1 MFKNNKL
8 ESIDL
13 IPDSI
18 RDMLS
23 MHLGDTI
30 NFDEN
35 LSASQIK
42 AFDLFKE
49 NKNLL
54 ILGSAGVGKSK
65 IVKTMQEYIRV
76 NTNKKMYVTSTTGI
90 SAYNISGVTIHSLL
104 GIGTGEM
111 EVNALIK
118 KVAKK
123 KLYRERILNIDILVI
138 DEASMLS
145 GDIFEKLHLLC
156 QNIRKNKLFFG
167 GIQMVFS
174 MDPLQLLPVFNRN
187 NDLYKNIDERLIVES
202 PIFNKYLKKDNI
214 VMLKEN
220 FRQKND
226 PIFINLLG
234 RIRDGTYTADD
245 IKIVTNRKIIPKN
258 ASDHVHLVTSNKKAQ
273 IINDTE
279 LNKLKTDSIK
289 FSSTF
294 NSNGVDEETTG
305 LLLKELQ
312 FQFNQKGITELVLKK
327 GCRVMLIKNID
338 VESGLVNGA
347 LGTIIDFSFDH
358 SINHLVPIVE
368 FDGKGIKQAITPT
381 VWELNIDNCTGT
393 ATQIPLML
401 AYSIT
406 IHKSQSISLDSAVL
420 DLADAFCDHQVFV
433 ALSRL
438 RSLDGLYLK
447 SFNPAK
453 IKVNKKMKDY
463 LENLEL

>member
-8 ESIDL
+8 ETSNL
-13 IPDSI
+13 ISDNI
-18 RDMLS
+18 REMLS
-23 MHLGDTI
+23 IHLGETI
-30 NFDEN
+30 DFDED
-35 LSASQIK
+35 LSISQKK

-49 NKNLL
+49 NKSLL

-65 IVKTMQEYIRV
+65 IIKTMQEYIKL

-118 KVAKK
+118 KVARK
-123 KLYRERILNIDILVI
+123 KLYRERILNMDILVI

-156 QNIRKNKLFFG
+156 QNIRKNKFLFG

-174 MDPLQLLPVFNRN
+174 MDPLQLLPVFNKN

-202 PIFNKYLKKDNI
+202 SIFNKYFKNDNI
-214 VMLKEN
+214 IMLKEN

-226 PIFINLLG
+226 PVFINLLG
-234 RIRDGTYTADD
+234 RIRDGTYTVDD
-245 IKIVTNRKIIPKN
+245 IKTVSTRKIIPKN
-258 ASDHVHLVTSNKKAQ
+258 ASDHIHLVTSNKKAQ
-273 IINDTE
+273 VINDAE
-279 LNKLKTDSIK
+279 LNKLTTDSIK
-289 FSSTF
+289 FSSKF
-294 NSNGVDEETTG
+294 NSNGVDEEITE

-312 FQFNQKGITELVLKK
+312 FQFNQKGITELVLRK

-338 VESGLVNGA
+338 VELGLVNGA
-347 LGTIIDFSFDH
+347 LGTIIDFSFDA
-358 SINHLVPIVE
+358 SINHLVPIVK
-368 FDGKGIKQAITPT
+368 FDEKGIIQTITPC
-381 VWELNIDNCTGT
+381 VWELDIDNCKGT

-406 IHKSQSISLDSAVL
+406 VHRSQSISLDSAVL
-420 DLADAFCDHQVFV
+420 DLADAFCDHQIYV

-447 SFNPAK
+447 SFNPSK
-453 IKVNKKMKDY
+453 IKINQKMKMFLDK
-463 LENLEL
+463 LD